1 MTDLNKAKAATE
13 GEGRP
18 EPSLT
23 TYTMSQE
30 ECVRQHRHPHR
41 IDCGG
46 PHRSAET
53 IDQLPSRQNSYGLE

>member
-23 TYTMSQE
+23 TMSQE
-30 ECVRQHRHPHR
+30 ECVRQHHHLHR

-46 PHRSAET
+46 LHRSAET
-53 IDQLPSRQNSYGLE
+53 VDQLPSRQNSYGLE